1 MIYGRKA
8 LGDILM
14 YGAFAYTKNTGSLT
28 DSGTFFDN
36 IMTDFQCSFFNI
48 FSQNAPSQLLFVQSM
63 HRAKI
68 VLQAYREIS
77 IKACEKIVVRQLML
91 QINQGILARPAQ
103 KQDPS
108 REEEPVPLVF
118 LPYNDQIHNISR
130 RYQCP

>member
-77 IKACEKIVVRQLML
+77 IKACEKIVVRRLML

-103 KQDPS
+103 KEVSQKQDLS
-108 REEEPVPLVF
+108 REEEPVP
-118 LPYNDQIHNISR
+118 
-130 RYQCP
+130 